1 MDCVIIEFIVKTG
14 KVMYAQMSFDTH
26 KYVKEFVSI
35 GMPEPQAEA
44 IIRLVHESKNNDLS
58 KLSTRDQVLLLE
70 QKLDSSV
77 VRLEQKLDSSV
88 VRLEQKIDSSVE
100 RLEQKIESYRNESKA
115 DIERLE
121 QKLDSSVVRLEQKMA
136 TKEELSRL
144 ETQMVTLFK
153 GLETQIAK
161 QDSSQKAWMMGIFL
175 SIIALVA
182 AVIVKLN
189 FH

>member
-1 MDCVIIEFIVKTG
+1 VKTG
-14 KVMYAQMSFDTH
+14 KVMYAEMSFDTH

-44 IIRLVHESKNNDLS
+44 IIRLVHESKSNDFS
-58 KLSTRDQVLLLE
+58 KLATKDQVLSLE

-77 VRLEQKLDSSV
+77 A
-88 VRLEQKIDSSVE
+88 RLEQKIDSSVE

-121 QKLDSSVVRLEQKMA
+121 QKMA
-136 TKEELSRL
+136 TKEELSKL

-161 QDSSQKAWMMGIFL
+161 QDSSQKAWMMGIFV
-175 SIIALVA
+175 SIIASVA
-182 AVIVKLN
+182 AVILKLN